1 MARRR
6 WRIWRAEPVC
16 VNGGALEQG
25 REVEQSS
32 ATLLLI
38 LARAGRGGKPRARCR
53 RRESSLY
60 LAPRPSWA
68 SAAMLRAHAA
78 VGMHSDIAAPS
89 RTAIATVP
97 PPPLGRADALRRRRS
112 HAQAR
117 AGLCRPSIAPPP
129 RCRRLPPLLLPYAMS
144 TLKSCPRGRPY
155 QLLTLLVSILDL
167 DEIT

>member
-6 WRIWRAEPVC
+6 WRIWRAKLVG

-25 REVEQSS
+25 REEEQSS
-32 ATLLLI
+32 TTLLLI

-97 PPPLGRADALRRRRS
+97 PPPLGRVDALHCRRS

-117 AGLCRPSIAPPP
+117 EGLSHRSIAPPP
-129 RCRRLPPLLLPYAMS
+129 RCRLPPPLLPPYAMS
-144 TLKSCPRGRPY
+144 TLKSRPRGRPR
-155 QLLTLLVSILDL
+155 QLLSLLVSILDL
-167 DEIT
+167 DKIT